1 LKIHSSSLHIP
12 ASGNQTS
19 KSQQPANHSQD
30 SASVSD
36 NNVNT
41 PSSTKDFAAAAE
53 QESQQQL
60 SVAANTNQQHSTI
73 NAKSQKAV
81 AAYTET
87 FNDFVH
93 QQISAKITGIDFY
106 V

>member
-1 LKIHSSSLHIP
+1 MKIHNSSLHIP
-12 ASGNQTS
+12 PSGSQTN
-19 KSQQPANHSQD
+19 KPQQSANHSQD
-30 SASVSD
+30 NASVSD
-36 NNVNT
+36 NNAHS
-41 PSSTKDFAAAAE
+41 PSSVKDFAAAAE

-60 SVAANTNQQHSTI
+60 SVAANPDQTQTSL

>member
-1 LKIHSSSLHIP
+1 LKIHNSSLHIP
-12 ASGNQTS
+12 PSGNQANKPQQTTNN
-19 KSQQPANHSQD
+19 SQN

-36 NNVNT
+36 NNART
-41 PSSTKDFAAAAE
+41 PSSAKDFASAAE

-60 SVAANTNQQHSTI
+60 SVVGNSNQTQSI
-73 NAKSQKAV
+73 LNAKSQKAV
-81 AAYTET
+81 AAYTDT

-93 QQISAKITGIDFY
+93 QQISEKITGIDFY

>member
-12 ASGNQTS
+12 SSGNQANKPQ
-19 KSQQPANHSQD
+19 KSTNNPQN

-36 NNVNT
+36 NNART
-41 PSSTKDFAAAAE
+41 PSSAKDFAAAAE
-53 QESQQQL
+53 QESLQQL
-60 SVAANTNQQHSTI
+60 SVAGNTNQTQSLL

-81 AAYTET
+81 AAYTDT

-93 QQISAKITGIDFY
+93 QQISEKITGIDFY